1 MIDPSGPS
9 QQDTYEIENRVAT
22 KAPDPGAPS
31 HIALFMPSLGGGGVE
46 RVMLNLARAFLKR
59 GHRVDLLVCRTAGS
73 FRDQI
78 SAQLDV
84 VALQAASAW
93 WARLLILAAD
103 PKGLKTWLRS
113 LLFPFQGFG
122 EFRCFADLLRYLRR
136 ERPSVLLSAMTKPN
150 FMAVW
155 ARHLAGVPTR
165 VVISEHNTFSLAQ
178 SFPAKKK
185 WERRQRHLPTMVERV
200 YSGADAIIAVSNG
213 VADDLA
219 QCTGILRERITT
231 IYNPIV
237 TPELVRQAT
246 APLDHPWLQSGTPPV
261 VLGVGRFHEQKDF
274 PTLLRAFARV
284 RAKQAARL
292 MILGEADA
300 KHTTFRAELMT
311 LATQLG
317 IADDVALPGFVANPF
332 AYLARAAVFVLSSAW
347 EGLPSVLIEALACGC
362 PVVSTDCP
370 SGPAEILENGK
381 YGPLVPVGDEV
392 MLAEA
397 ILSVLN
403 TPPNRDCLRAR
414 GALFAVDHVAD
425 RYLAALLGSA

>member
-1 MIDPSGPS
+1 MISRVES
-9 QQDTYEIENRVAT
+9 RHQDTHETKNRIAT
-22 KAPDPGAPS
+22 KDQGRGAPN

-46 RVMLNLARAFLKR
+46 RVMFNLARTFLER
-59 GHRVDLLVCRTAGS
+59 GYRVDLLVCRAAGP
-73 FRDQI
+73 FRDQVP
-78 SAQLDV
+78 AQLRV
-84 VALQAASAW
+84 VALRAAPVW

-136 ERPSVLLSAMTKPN
+136 ERPSVLLSAMKKPN

-155 ARHLAGVPTR
+155 ARHLLGVPTR
-165 VVISEHNTFSLAQ
+165 VIISEHNTFSLSQ
-178 SFPAKKK
+178 NSPLKKK
-185 WERRQRHLPTMVERV
+185 WKRRQRHLPAMVRRV
-200 YSGADAIIAVSNG
+200 YSGADTIIAVSDG
-213 VADDLA
+213 VAADLV
-219 QCTGILRERITT
+219 QCTGILRERIRT

-237 TPELVRQAT
+237 TPDLLSQSR
-246 APLDHPWLQSGTPPV
+246 APLDHPWLQPGAQPV
-261 VLGVGRFHEQKDF
+261 VLGMGRLHEQKDF

-300 KHTTFRAELMT
+300 KHPAFRAELMT

-317 IADDVALPGFVANPF
+317 IVDDVAFPGFVANPF
-332 AYLARAAVFVLSSAW
+332 AYLARAAVFVLSSTW

-392 MLAEA
+392 TLAEA

-403 TPPNRDCLRAR
+403 TPPNRDWLRAR

-425 RYLAALLGSA
+425 RYLETLLSSA

>member
-1 MIDPSGPS
+1 MIDPSGSS
-9 QQDTYEIENRVAT
+9 QQATHEIENRVAP
-22 KAPDPGAPS
+22 KAHNTGAPS

-46 RVMLNLARAFLKR
+46 RVMLNLARAFLER
-59 GHRVDLLVCRTAGS
+59 GYRVDLLVCRAVGS
-73 FRDQI
+73 FRDRI
-78 SAQLDV
+78 PAQLDV
-84 VALQAASAW
+84 VKLQAAPAW

-113 LLFPFQGFG
+113 ILFPFQGFG
-122 EFRCFADLLRYLRR
+122 EFRRFADLLRYLRR

-165 VVISEHNTFSLAQ
+165 VVLSEHNTFSLAQ
-178 SFPAKKK
+178 SFPAKKQWK
-185 WERRQRHLPTMVERV
+185 RRQRHLPAMVERV

-213 VADDLA
+213 VANDLA

-237 TPELVRQAT
+237 TPEIVRQAT
-246 APLDHPWLQSGTPPV
+246 APLDHPWFQSGTPPV

-292 MILGEADA
+292 MILGEANA
-300 KHTTFRAELMT
+300 KHPTFRAELMT
-311 LATQLG
+311 LASQLG
-317 IADDVALPGFVANPF
+317 IADDVALPGFVTNPF

-392 MLAEA
+392 TLAEA

-403 TPPNRDCLRAR
+403 TPPNRDWLRAR
-414 GALFAVDHVAD
+414 SALFAVDHVAD
-425 RYLAALLGSA
+425 QYLEALFSSA

>member
-1 MIDPSGPS
+1 M
-9 QQDTYEIENRVAT
+9 
-22 KAPDPGAPS
+22 
-31 HIALFMPSLGGGGVE
+31 
-46 RVMLNLARAFLKR
+46 
-59 GHRVDLLVCRTAGS
+59 
-73 FRDQI
+73 
-78 SAQLDV
+78 
-84 VALQAASAW
+84 
-93 WARLLILAAD
+93 
-103 PKGLKTWLRS
+103 
-113 LLFPFQGFG
+113 LFPFQGFG

-150 FMAVW
+150 CMAVW
-155 ARHLAGVPTR
+155 ARHLLGVPTR

-219 QCTGILRERITT
+219 QCTGIPRERITT

-246 APLDHPWLQSGTPPV
+246 APLDHPWLQSGAPPV
-261 VLGVGRFHEQKDF
+261 VLGVGRFHVQKDF

-284 RAKQAARL
+284 RAKHAARL
-292 MILGEADA
+292 MILGEANA
-300 KHTTFRAELMT
+300 KHMTFRAELMA

-317 IADDVALPGFVANPF
+317 IADEVALPGFVANPF

-392 MLAEA
+392 RLAEA

-403 TPPNRDCLRAR
+403 TPPNRDWLRAR

-425 RYLAALLGSA
+425 RYLEALLSSA